1 MGLSGSRVEYERDGN
16 ELAKR
21 FLLNV
26 KIGPAM
32 NQSPGF
38 NIPSDNF
45 YHSLQE
51 QNDGKSA
58 IGRNCDL
65 ISFSALL
72 SAREARSELAQQAFR
87 GLPSREAKETDSG
100 MVMDLGRAKE
110 MD

>member
-1 MGLSGSRVEYERDGN
+1 MGLSGSRVEYECDGN

-32 NQSPGF
+32 DSSPGF
-38 NIPSDNF
+38 NISSDNA

-51 QNDGKSA
+51 QSDGKSA
-58 IGRNCDL
+58 IGRNCDR

-72 SAREARSELAQQAFR
+72 SARGSRSEPA
-87 GLPSREAKETDSG
+87 
-100 MVMDLGRAKE
+100 
-110 MD
+110 